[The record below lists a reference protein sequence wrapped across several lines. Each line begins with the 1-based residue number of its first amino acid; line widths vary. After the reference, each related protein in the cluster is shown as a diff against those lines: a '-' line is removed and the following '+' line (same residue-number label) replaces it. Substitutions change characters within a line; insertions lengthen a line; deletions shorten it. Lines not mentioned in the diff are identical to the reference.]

1 METKSESLWLACVH
15 KTKRHMLRFAAATN
29 GKGGREGWVKILTRQ
44 NKEITSE
51 KFRNL
56 KGKLQSQSTKRNYLV
71 VKKKIGY
78 FVFYLLVKSIIQM
91 VFDEIYTW

>member
-1 METKSESLWLACVH
+1 MEAKSESLWLAYVH

-56 KGKLQSQSTKRNYLV
+56 KGKLQLQSTKWNYLV
-71 VKKKIGY
+71 AKKKKNW
-78 FVFYLLVKSIIQM
+78 VFRFLS
-91 VFDEIYTW
+91 FS